1 MPKSD
6 FKILAIDDEKDILL
20 LLKYNLE
27 SEGYIVKTASSG
39 KEGLDIASE
48 YNPDL
53 ILIDIMMP
61 EIDGIETCRKLR
73 EIEKF
78 QSTFILFLTA
88 RVEEYSEVAAFDAGG
103 DDYITKPI
111 KPRALLSRI
120 NSFYKRKSSV
130 DNSKNVIEVENL
142 LIDKDSYVVKVD
154 GNEVFFPKKEFEL
167 LHFLATNP
175 KKVFSRESLLRNIW
189 GADVHVVARTVDVH
203 IRKIREKLGQD
214 FISTIKGCLLYT
226 SPSPRDQRGSGVP
239 ACA

>member
-1 MPKSD
+1 MQKSD
-6 FKILAIDDEKDILL
+6 FKILAIDDEKDIQL

-27 SEGYIVKTASSG
+27 SEGYIVKTVSSG
-39 KEGLDIASE
+39 KEGLDIASK

-61 EIDGIETCRKLR
+61 EIDGIETCRQLR

-78 QSTFILFLTA
+78 QSIFILFLTA

-130 DNSKNVIEVENL
+130 DNIKNVIEIENL
-142 LIDKDSYVVKVD
+142 LIDKDSYIVKVD

-175 KKVFSRESLLRNIW
+175 KKVFTRESLLRNIW

-214 FISTIKGCLLYT
+214 FISTIKGVGYKFKN
-226 SPSPRDQRGSGVP
+226 
-239 ACA
+239 

>member
-39 KEGLDIASE
+39 KQGLEIASE

-120 NSFYKRKSSV
+120 NSLYKRKSSV
-130 DNSKNVIEVENL
+130 DNNKNVIEVENL

-214 FISTIKGCLLYT
+214 FISTIKGVGYKFKN
-226 SPSPRDQRGSGVP
+226 
-239 ACA
+239 

>member
-1 MPKSD
+1 MSKSD

-20 LLKYNLE
+20 LLKFNLE
-27 SEGYIVKTASSG
+27 SEGYVVKTASSG
-39 KEGLDIASE
+39 KEGLEIASKF
-48 YNPDL
+48 NPDL

-61 EIDGIETCRKLR
+61 DIDGIETCRKLR
-73 EIEKF
+73 ETEKF

-120 NSFYKRKSSV
+120 NSFYKRNLSV
-130 DNSKNVIEVENL
+130 DNKNVIEVENL

-214 FISTIKGCLLYT
+214 FISTIKGVGYKFKN
-226 SPSPRDQRGSGVP
+226 
-239 ACA
+239 

>member
-1 MPKSD
+1 MSSKSD

-27 SEGYIVKTASSG
+27 QEGYTVKTSDSG
-39 KEGLDIASE
+39 IEALKTVEKFS
-48 YNPDL
+48 PHL
-53 ILIDIMMP
+53 ILLDIMMP
-61 EIDGIETCRKLR
+61 KLDGIETCIKLR
-73 EIEKF
+73 SIENL
-78 QSTFILFLTA
+78 SNSYIIFLTA
-88 RVEEYSEVAAFDAGG
+88 REEEYSEVAAFDAGA

-111 KPRALLSRI
+111 KPRALISRI

-130 DNSKNVIEVENL
+130 DNNKNVIEVENL
-142 LIDKDSYVVKVD
+142 SIDKDSYVVKVD

-214 FISTIKGCLLYT
+214 FISTIKGVGYKFKN
-226 SPSPRDQRGSGVP
+226 
-239 ACA
+239 

>member
-39 KEGLDIASE
+39 KEGLDIASI

-214 FISTIKGCLLYT
+214 FISTIKGVGYKFKN
-226 SPSPRDQRGSGVP
+226 
-239 ACA
+239 

>member
-142 LIDKDSYVVKVD
+142 LIDKDSYVVKVE

-214 FISTIKGCLLYT
+214 FISTIKGVGYKFKN
-226 SPSPRDQRGSGVP
+226 
-239 ACA
+239 

>member
-130 DNSKNVIEVENL
+130 NNSKNVIEVENL

-214 FISTIKGCLLYT
+214 FISTIKGVGYKFKN
-226 SPSPRDQRGSGVP
+226 
-239 ACA
+239 